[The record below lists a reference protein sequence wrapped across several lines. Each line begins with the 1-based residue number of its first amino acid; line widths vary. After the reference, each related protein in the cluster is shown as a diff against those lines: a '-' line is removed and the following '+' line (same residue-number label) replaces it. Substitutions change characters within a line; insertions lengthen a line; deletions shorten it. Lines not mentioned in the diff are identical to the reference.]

1 MQLYA
6 AMVKSRMLAKRT
18 SELVREGKLPHVWGN
33 EGGSEAALAGTT
45 ADLRPDDTVRAPGN
59 PLLWSVI
66 DGIPLEQ
73 ALGPIAVLGHGH
85 RPSVA
90 RQNGTVVTGKNGH
103 SAHVSAPRELDIDL
117 EAVTEAAAAHK
128 AAKDDRI
135 ALAYFRD
142 PQASDVSGKQ
152 LRLVSRH
159 NLPMVLLCQ
168 FSSTEHQ
175 ERFHSSREEMKVAT
189 EALAFGVARIAVDA
203 RDVLAVYRVASESI
217 SRARRRGGPT
227 LIECVDHALPAPP
240 ATRIAKRSPS
250 DLADPIRAMESY
262 LGKKR
267 ILTAALKQQIESQ
280 FCRQIDA
287 ATQHL
292 MN

>member
-6 AMVKSRMLAKRT
+6 AMVKSRMLAERT
-18 SELVREGKLPHVWGN
+18 AEWVRDGKLPHHWGN
-33 EGGSEAALAGTT
+33 EGGSEATLAGTT
-45 ADLRPDDTVRAPGN
+45 ADLRPDDTVSAPGN

-66 DGIPLEQ
+66 DGTPVGQ
-73 ALGPIAVLGHGH
+73 GLGPIAVLGHG
-85 RPSVA
+85 PSAA
-90 RQNGTVVTGKNGH
+90 RQIGIVSAGKNGH
-103 SAHVSAPRELDIDL
+103 SAHVPAPRSQGIDL
-117 EAVTEAAAAHK
+117 EALTEAATAHK

-142 PQASDVSGKQ
+142 PRASDVPGKQ
-152 LRLVSRH
+152 LRFVSRH
-159 NLPMVLLCQ
+159 NLPMVLLCH
-168 FSSTEHQ
+168 FSATEQQ

-240 ATRIAKRSPS
+240 VTRIAKRSLS

-262 LGKKR
+262 LGKSR
-267 ILTAALKQQIESQ
+267 IPTAALKQKIESQ
-280 FCRQIDA
+280 FCLQIDA
-287 ATQHL
+287 AMQHL